1 MLRHLDAAW
10 ENRQGRRIYGLFIVE
25 REAGAASVEPS
36 SAWHQAVEATISEE
50 VLKGSLPHRS
60 PDERS
65 QIAGALLGATTWQ
78 AVCEEFQIPLEVL
91 IPEVFDDRAAPGTRR
106 RKSGRSPGPS
116 PLRDDLDQPEASGAG
131 ATSSP
136 T

>member
-10 ENRQGRRIYGLFIVE
+10 EHRQGRRIYGLFIVE
-25 REAGAASVEPS
+25 REEGAGSNEPS
-36 SAWHQAVEATISEE
+36 SAWHQAVEGTISEE

-60 PDERS
+60 PEERS

-78 AVCEEFQIPLEVL
+78 AVCDEFQIPLGVL
-91 IPEVFDDRAAPGTRR
+91 IPEVFDDRPAPGTKR
-106 RKSGRSPGPS
+106 RKSGRSLAPP
-116 PLRDDLDQPEASGAG
+116 PLRDDLDQVEASGAPSS
-131 ATSSP
+131 SSP